1 MNPRF
6 SIIIPHKDVP
16 QLLQRCLDSIPV
28 RDDVEVIVVDD
39 NSSPDR
45 VDFEHFPTRT
55 DIAVRHFFPKEGRGA
70 GYARNIGL
78 DHARGEWVLFADADD
93 YYITDALNEFLEYVI
108 NDNPRFVIFSAFKEE
123 NGEMNII
130 PLLSDARSNLFHL
143 CAPWKCLYY
152 LPSIKQYNIWFEE
165 VKYGNDVFF
174 STKVGL
180 LCGDFQFYYTPFYV
194 YCIRSNSLTTTISVE
209 NVICRFNVCLRQV
222 KLHKK
227 HHYKLEPQPLM
238 NLDEVALINYWL
250 FLRCLLKVAFSRVFS
265 PNEFRQFYLA
275 ICKESGIS
283 KYPFKSMIVNRLKY
297 HFASGGQAKR

>member
-93 YYITDALNEFLEYVI
+93 YYITDALNELLNAMGKRSTYPIVFPIIEI
-108 NDNPRFVIFSAFKEE
+108 NNDSTIRWKI
-123 NGEMNII
+123 
-130 PLLSDARSNLFHL
+130 D
-143 CAPWKCLYY
+143 CAPNQY
-152 LPSIKQYNIWFEE
+152 LVRYGSPWISIFPIQLLQEKNIRFEE
-165 VKYGNDVFF
+165 IPYANDIMFTTRVA
-174 STKVGL
+174 VE
-180 LCGDFQFYYTPFYV
+180 CNPIQV
-194 YCIRSNSLTTTISVE
+194 YDKPVYIYERRENSLTTTPDIE
-209 NVICRFNVCLRQV
+209 NYIVRFKVSLRQE
-222 KLHKK
+222 KYLKRNHFKRIS
-227 HHYKLEPQPLM
+227 HSSM
-238 NLDEVALINYWL
+238 FLDVIAYRDYNL
-250 FLRCLLKVAFSRVFS
+250 FLRCLLKVAISGVFS
-265 PNEFRQFYLA
+265 LCEFRQFYLA
-275 ICKESGIS
+275 ICKEAGIS
-283 KYPFKSMIVNRLKY
+283 KYPFKSVIVNRRN
-297 HFASGGQAKR
+297 AIKRWKN